1 MRKTARAGV
10 NAALIVILAGFAFL
24 MIGICRGEVAVVLR
38 KAVTICLECIGI
50 G

>member
-1 MRKTARAGV
+1 MRKKQHV
-10 NAALIVILAGFAFL
+10 ALIVFMAGFAFL
-24 MIGICRGEVAVVLR
+24 VIGIYRGEVAVVLQ

>member
-1 MRKTARAGV
+1 MSKRATFITRAAVLAIG
-10 NAALIVILAGFAFL
+10 AALITLGIL
-24 MIGICRGEVAVVLR
+24 RGEPAETMQ

>member
-1 MRKTARAGV
+1 MKRRQIIIAIAAVLCIAAG
-10 NAALIVILAGFAFL
+10 I
-24 MIGICRGEVAVVLR
+24 MRGETVDILR

>member
-1 MRKTARAGV
+1 MKKSQRV
-10 NAALIVILAGFAFL
+10 ALIVFMAGFAFL
-24 MIGICRGEVAVVLR
+24 IFGIYRGEVTVVLR